1 MTKLLKFDILAH
13 KVRESRWALVCA
25 HFWGTKTFITF
36 ELRKIEF
43 SPLYDFYLFFEEES
57 NGVFH
62 FAFEQ
67 KKKFEKKN

>member
-1 MTKLLKFDILAH
+1 MTKLLNSDILAH
-13 KVRESRWALVCA
+13 KVRESRWALVRA

-62 FAFEQ
+62 FAFKEKTIL
-67 KKKFEKKN
+67 KKKI

>member
-1 MTKLLKFDILAH
+1 MTKLLNSDILAH
-13 KVRESRWALVCA
+13 KVRESRRALVRE
-25 HFWGTKTFITF
+25 HFWGTKTLITF

-62 FAFEQ
+62 FAFKQ
-67 KKKFEKKN
+67 KKI